1 MLITG
6 TGLVIISIP
15 FWWQDQELCFLRGHI
30 SNSNELG
37 SYSFIY
43 LILCLYLFFFLNIL
57 ILKDINITYK
67 KRKSAAMMNKELY
80 KNLLLYLYFGISCS
94 IINMEVSLFEKTYFV
109 KNELYIF
116 KYVFLHRSFFLI
128 SCFGTIEII
137 QYLFIN

>member
-1 MLITG
+1 MT
-6 TGLVIISIP
+6 TPAV
-15 FWWQDQELCFLRGHI
+15 FL
-30 SNSNELG
+30 
-37 SYSFIY
+37 
-43 LILCLYLFFFLNIL
+43 
-57 ILKDINITYK
+57 TYK

-116 KYVFLHRSFFLI
+116 NYVCLHRSFFLI

-137 QYLFIN
+137 